1 MAEKEFDLDDPME
14 LVGVALPEGDM
25 EEMAVC
31 LVEEL
36 IRDGWDDEGLLRVF
50 SDPFYRT
57 TYRISQ
63 EKGEDYVLALI
74 GTLRRKWGY
83 WKGGEEISRHL
94 RLDEIKKLMLQD
106 ENPQRVEDTVGGK
119 EVRSNG

>member
-63 EKGEDYVLALI
+63 EKGEEYVLALI

-83 WKGGEEISRHL
+83 WKGGEEITLHL
-94 RLDEIKKLMLQD
+94 RLDEVKKRMLQSQ
-106 ENPQRVEDTVGGK
+106 NLQRAEGTMDGK
-119 EVRSNG
+119 EVGSNG